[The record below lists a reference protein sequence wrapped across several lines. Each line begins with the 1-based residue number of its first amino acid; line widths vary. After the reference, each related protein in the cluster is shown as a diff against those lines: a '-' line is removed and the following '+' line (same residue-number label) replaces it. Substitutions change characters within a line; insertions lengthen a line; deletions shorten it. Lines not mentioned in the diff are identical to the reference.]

1 MSKPADQATTGGQ
14 ELGGR
19 EQVSQFARSNE
30 KLRDQ
35 LRQLHGRNEELV
47 RRLEN
52 AGAQS
57 LSERDSRRAAL
68 NLMEDAVQAR
78 LAEQR
83 ENAER
88 REVERALRK
97 SEERYRRLF
106 ESIDEGFCLIELN
119 LDADDKPIAYRI
131 LEMNP
136 AFAGQTGIKVTTP
149 AVMTPIVGTENE
161 SGDGDVCAR
170 IVQAHQNRR
179 FEVCLPIQNRWLE
192 VHASRIDDAWTHLV
206 AAVCND
212 ITHRKRVEEQ
222 LRHLNASLEERVQER
237 TGELRQNEEALRT
250 AVATAQ
256 QTADR
261 LRDLATQ
268 LTSAEQRT
276 RRHVAQILHEHV
288 QQLLVA
294 ARLRVELVEGICSD
308 EETLTQLRAVIAI
321 ISDSI
326 EAIRS
331 LSVELAPPL
340 LHDEGLPAAL
350 AWLVPRV
357 EAQHGLEIDLRVE
370 EGANPSAEE
379 YRNILFHAAREFL
392 LNVVK
397 HSNKKHARMRLSVS
411 PGQIR
416 LEVADRGS
424 GFDRRALGHGTAS
437 FGLFHIRQRLEAIGG
452 SLTIE
457 TSPGAGTSVAA
468 TLPFEKS
475 ESGSTNP
482 KLSGNTAARHKR
494 TRSGAFAKPNGRA
507 RTGRPKSRK
516 PSPADDG
523 ANGDV

>member
-1 MSKPADQATTGGQ
+1 MSKPADQAATDRQ

-30 KLRDQ
+30 KLRDE
-35 LRQLHGRNEELV
+35 LRQFRGRNEELV
-47 RRLEN
+47 RRLEH
-52 AGAQS
+52 AGVQS

-68 NLMEDAVQAR
+68 NLMEDVVQAR

-106 ESIDEGFCLIELN
+106 ESIDEGFCLIELI
-119 LDADDKPIAYRI
+119 LDAGGKPIAYRI

-136 AFAGQTGIKVTTP
+136 AFACQTGIAVTTRHF
-149 AVMTPIVGTENE
+149 MTPIVGSENE
-161 SGDGDVCAR
+161 PGDSDICAR
-170 IVQAHQNRR
+170 IVLADQIRR
-179 FEVCLPIQNRWLE
+179 FEVWLPTQQRWLE
-192 VHASRIDDAWTHLV
+192 VHASRLSDAGSPLV
-206 AAVCND
+206 VAVSND
-212 ITHRKRVEEQ
+212 ITARKRAEEQ
-222 LRHLNASLEERVQER
+222 LRHLNASLEQRVQER
-237 TGELRQNEEALRT
+237 TKELRQNEEALQT

-256 QTADR
+256 QTAEL

-268 LTSAEQRT
+268 LASAEQRT
-276 RRHVAQILHEHV
+276 RRHLAQVLHEHV

-294 ARLRVELVEGICSD
+294 ARLRVELAEGTCSD
-308 EETLTQLRAVIAI
+308 EETLTQLRAAIAI

-326 EAIRS
+326 QAVRS

-357 EAQHGLEIDLRVE
+357 EAQHGLQIDLRVE
-370 EGANPSAEE
+370 EGANPPAQE

-397 HSNKKHARMRLSVS
+397 HGNTTSARVHLSVA

-416 LEVADRGS
+416 LEVADPGK
-424 GFDRRALGHGTAS
+424 GFDRRALGNGTTS

-457 TSPGAGTSVAA
+457 TSPGAGTQVTA
-468 TLPFEKS
+468 TLPFE
-475 ESGSTNP
+475 GSDSDSAHP
-482 KLSGNTAARHKR
+482 KLAGKTAARHNR
-494 TRSGAFAKPNGRA
+494 TRSGALAKPNGRA
-507 RTGRPKSRK
+507 RKGRAKSRK
-516 PSPADDG
+516 PSSAGDR